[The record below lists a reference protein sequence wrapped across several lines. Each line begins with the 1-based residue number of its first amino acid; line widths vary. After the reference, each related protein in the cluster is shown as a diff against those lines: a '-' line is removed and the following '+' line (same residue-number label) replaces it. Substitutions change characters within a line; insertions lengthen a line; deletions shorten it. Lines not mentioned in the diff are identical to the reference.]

1 MATTK
6 KDPVV
11 VVLQLTGGNDYAN
24 TVIRYADPLYRDN
37 RPGIGIPEGRELR
50 IDDEVGFHPAMGAIK
65 EMYDQNQVAIIHGV
79 GYPNSPRSHFRSM
92 DIWHTCAP
100 DRLGTE
106 GWLGRAA
113 LDLDPNK
120 ETVVTTVC
128 FGPSIFRALV
138 YPGVPVACVGN
149 LDTYGMLP
157 GVTEVDQRAK
167 ILDRFARMYV
177 PAIGTG
183 LVDGYLGQIGLDCL
197 AGADILKAAPQLY
210 SSEVEYPDS
219 TIAKKLKGIA
229 QIHEANLGTRIFYCD
244 HGVFDTHANQLGAHE
259 TLWTEVSQAVQS
271 FFDDLKE
278 HDAADNVVMLLFS
291 EFGRRLHDNGSG
303 SDHGAGGV
311 AFAIGDTVKG
321 GQYSEYPSLKAED
334 LEQGDL
340 VPNQDFRGL
349 YSTVLEDHLG
359 LDAKAIVEGEF
370 EKPRFLG

>member
-1 MATTK
+1 MTSTK

-37 RPGIGIPEGRELR
+37 RPGIGIPEGKELR
-50 IDDEVGFHPAMGAIK
+50 IDDEIGFHPAMGAIK

-79 GYPNSPRSHFRSM
+79 GYPSSPRSHFRSM

-113 LDLDPNK
+113 LDIDPNK
-120 ETVVTTVC
+120 ENVVTTVC
-128 FGPSIFRALV
+128 FGPIIFRALV

-183 LVDGYLGQIGLDCL
+183 LVDDYLGQIGLDCL
-197 AGADILKAAPQLY
+197 AGADILKVAPQLY

-244 HGVFDTHANQLGAHE
+244 HGVFDTHANQLGAHD

-271 FFDDLKE
+271 FFDDLRE

-340 VPNQDFRGL
+340 VPNMDFRGF

-359 LDAKAIVEGEF
+359 LDAKGIVEGEF

>member
-1 MATTK
+1 MTSTK

-50 IDDEVGFHPAMGAIK
+50 IDDEVGFHPGMGAIK

-113 LDLDPNK
+113 LDIDSNK
-120 ETVVTTVC
+120 ENVVTTVC

-157 GVTEVDQRAK
+157 SVTEVDQRAK

-183 LVDGYLGQIGLDCL
+183 LVDDYLGQIGLDCL

>member
-1 MATTK
+1 
-6 KDPVV
+6 
-11 VVLQLTGGNDYAN
+11 
-24 TVIRYADPLYRDN
+24 
-37 RPGIGIPEGRELR
+37 
-50 IDDEVGFHPAMGAIK
+50 
-65 EMYDQNQVAIIHGV
+65 
-79 GYPNSPRSHFRSM
+79 
-92 DIWHTCAP
+92 
-100 DRLGTE
+100 
-106 GWLGRAA
+106 
-113 LDLDPNK
+113 
-120 ETVVTTVC
+120 
-128 FGPSIFRALV
+128 
-138 YPGVPVACVGN
+138 
-149 LDTYGMLP
+149 
-157 GVTEVDQRAK
+157 
-167 ILDRFARMYV
+167 MYV

-183 LVDGYLGQIGLDCL
+183 LVDEYLGQIGLDCL

-244 HGVFDTHANQLGAHE
+244 HGVFDTHANQVGAHG

-271 FFDDLKE
+271 FFDDLRE

-340 VPNQDFRGL
+340 VPNMDFRGI

-359 LDAKAIVEGEF
+359 LDAKGIVEGEF

>member
-50 IDDEVGFHPAMGAIK
+50 IDDEVGFHPGMGAIK

-113 LDLDPNK
+113 LDIDSNK
-120 ETVVTTVC
+120 ENVVTTVC

-183 LVDGYLGQIGLDCL
+183 LVDDYLGQIGLDCL
-197 AGADILKAAPQLY
+197 AGADILKVAPQLY

-271 FFDDLKE
+271 FFAALKE
-278 HDAADNVVMLLFS
+278 HDASDNVVMLLFS

-349 YSTVLEDHLG
+349 YSTLLEDHLG

>member
-50 IDDEVGFHPAMGAIK
+50 IDDEIGFHPAMGAIK

-113 LDLDPNK
+113 LDIDSNK
-120 ETVVTTVC
+120 ENVVTTVC

-157 GVTEVDQRAK
+157 GITEVDQRAK

-183 LVDGYLGQIGLDCL
+183 LVDDYLGQIGLDCL
-197 AGADILKAAPQLY
+197 AGADILKVAPQLY

-278 HDAADNVVMLLFS
+278 HDASDNVVMLLFS

-349 YSTVLEDHLG
+349 YSTLLEDHLG

>member
-1 MATTK
+1 MTTTK

-37 RPGIGIPEGRELR
+37 RPGIGIPEGQELR
-50 IDDEVGFHPAMGAIK
+50 IDDEIGLHPAMGAIK

-113 LDLDPNK
+113 LDIDPHK
-120 ETVVTTVC
+120 ENVVTTVC
-128 FGPSIFRALV
+128 FGPSVFRALV

-157 GVTEVDQRAK
+157 GVTEVEQRAK

-183 LVDGYLGQIGLDCL
+183 LVDDYLGQIGLDCL
-197 AGADILKAAPQLY
+197 AGADILKVAPQLY
-210 SSEVEYPDS
+210 SSEIEYPDS

-244 HGVFDTHANQLGAHE
+244 HGVFDTHANQAGAHA
-259 TLWTEVSQAVQS
+259 TLWGEVSQAVQS
-271 FFDDLKE
+271 FFDDLRE

-311 AFAIGDTVKG
+311 AFAIGDPVKG

-340 VPNQDFRGL
+340 VPNMDFRGF
-349 YSTVLEDHLG
+349 YSTLLEDHLK
-359 LDAKAIVEGEF
+359 LDAKSIVEGEF

>member
-113 LDLDPNK
+113 LDIDPNK
-120 ETVVTTVC
+120 ENVVTTVC

-311 AFAIGDTVKG
+311 AFAIGDTAKG